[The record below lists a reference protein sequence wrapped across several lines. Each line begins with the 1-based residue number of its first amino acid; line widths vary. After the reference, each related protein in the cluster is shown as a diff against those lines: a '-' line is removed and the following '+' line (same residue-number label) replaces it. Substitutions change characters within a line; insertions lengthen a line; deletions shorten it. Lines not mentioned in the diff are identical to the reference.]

1 MCSLAREM
9 LIHLVLRA
17 CVHHETHL
25 GEGAEHGVGAETLG
39 VAHIASLACP
49 GYEGLN
55 IRDDGGDRHLG
66 SGEKDF

>member
-17 CVHHETHL
+17 CVHYETHL
-25 GEGAEHGVGAETLG
+25 GEGAEHGEGAETLG
-39 VAHIASLACP
+39 VAHIASLAGA

-66 SGEKDF
+66 ERRKRF